1 MLRPLQSV
9 GKRTLLRKL
18 KNQLIN
24 FFVYLLLSPAY
35 SAVMKTSLLIA
46 SACLLAL
53 LSTIGAALPYPILP
67 PLFAAGAPNGLNTF
81 LGLPPKLL
89 FGLALTINPLGLL
102 IGSALLGPMSDRYG
116 RRPVLLIA
124 AVGAAIGHAV
134 TAAALLLENYPLFII
149 ARFATGLLEGSG
161 SVARALLADRLEGD
175 LRRKALSWLNG
186 AFYMGWLAG
195 PLLAGATLQFGLT
208 TPFWVAVAALL
219 LVAALVAAVLPRE
232 PASNAT
238 SSWWQ
243 VARDRHAL
251 NLLRE
256 PDLRSLFVI
265 TLAYT
270 CGVTGFYEFYPL
282 WLVEVPGY
290 GAQGIAWTTAA
301 MCAVMT
307 ITTIIAGR
315 YHQTEPI
322 LRARL
327 YAFGVAATIAL
338 LAVSNATIGLACI
351 ILYGIPHSF
360 YNAIV
365 PNYCAERFGGDH
377 GQGAVMGLIST
388 TFCLAN
394 IIMALV
400 GAVLTLIDTRLILL
414 LGAILTAWSA
424 WRMHSWHHAM
434 KHSAVEGA
442 LP

>member
-1 MLRPLQSV
+1 
-9 GKRTLLRKL
+9 
-18 KNQLIN
+18 
-24 FFVYLLLSPAY
+24 
-35 SAVMKTSLLIA
+35 MKTHLLIA

-67 PLFAAGAPNGLNTF
+67 PLFAAGATNGLNTF

-116 RRPVLLIA
+116 RRPVLLVT

-134 TAAALLLENYPLFII
+134 TAGALIIENYPLFIV

-161 SVARALLADRLEGD
+161 SVARALLADRLDGD

-195 PLLAGATLQFGLT
+195 PLLAGATLQFGIT

-219 LVAALVAAVLPRE
+219 LVAALVAVTLPRE
-232 PASNAT
+232 AASHAT
-238 SSWWQ
+238 TSWWQ
-243 VARDRHAL
+243 VARDQHSL

-256 PDLRSLFVI
+256 PDLRSLFIV

-270 CGVTGFYEFYPL
+270 CGVTAFYEFYPL

-290 GAQGIAWTTAA
+290 SAQGIAWVTAA

-307 ITTIIAGR
+307 ATTIVAGR
-315 YHQTEPI
+315 PFTGEPL
-322 LRARL
+322 LRAPLRVHGSCDHRPAGRQQRHARPRL
-327 YAFGVAATIAL
+327 HRPVRHPALVLQRHRAQLLRRTLRRRPRPGCGDGLDLDHLLSRQHHHGAGRRGADADRHPPDPAAGRRPQRL
-338 LAVSNATIGLACI
+338 VGLA
-351 ILYGIPHSF
+351 H
-360 YNAIV
+360 A
-365 PNYCAERFGGDH
+365 A
-377 GQGAVMGLIST
+377 
-388 TFCLAN
+388 LAPR
-394 IIMALV
+394 M
-400 GAVLTLIDTRLILL
+400 
-414 LGAILTAWSA
+414 SA
-424 WRMHSWHHAM
+424 R
-434 KHSAVEGA
+434 VEGA

>member
-1 MLRPLQSV
+1 
-9 GKRTLLRKL
+9 
-18 KNQLIN
+18 
-24 FFVYLLLSPAY
+24 
-35 SAVMKTSLLIA
+35 MKTSLLIF

-67 PLFAAGAPNGLNTF
+67 PLFADGSANGLNTF

-89 FGLALTINPLGLL
+89 FGLALTINPIGLL

-116 RRPVLLIA
+116 RRPVLLITS
-124 AVGAAIGHAV
+124 VGAAIGHAV
-134 TAAALLLENYPLFII
+134 TAAALLIESYPLFIV

-161 SVARALLADRLEGD
+161 SVARALLADRLDGE

-195 PLLAGATLQFGLT
+195 PLLAGATLQFGIT

-219 LVAALVAAVLPRE
+219 LVAALVAAVLPKE
-232 PASNAT
+232 APSSAT
-238 SSWWQ
+238 TSWWQ
-243 VARDRHAL
+243 VARDRHSL

-256 PDLRSLFVI
+256 PDLRGLFII

-282 WLVEVPGY
+282 WLVEVPGFS
-290 GAQGIAWTTAA
+290 AQGIAWTTAA

-307 ITTIIAGR
+307 ATTIVAGR
-315 YHQTEPI
+315 PFKGEPL

-327 YAFGVAATIAL
+327 YAFAVAAIIAA
-338 LAVSNATIGLACI
+338 LAASNASIGILCI

-365 PNYCAERFGGDH
+365 PNYCAERFGGAH

-394 IIMALV
+394 IIMALI

-414 LGAILTAWSA
+414 LGACLTAWSA
-424 WRMHSWHHAM
+424 WRMQSWHRSMQAP
-434 KHSAVEGA
+434 AQGA